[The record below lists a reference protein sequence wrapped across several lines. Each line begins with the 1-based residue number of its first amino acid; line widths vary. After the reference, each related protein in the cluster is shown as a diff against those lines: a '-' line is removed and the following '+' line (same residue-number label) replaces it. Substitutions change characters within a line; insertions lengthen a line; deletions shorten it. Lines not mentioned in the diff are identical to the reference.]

1 MYLRPPRST
10 LFPYTTLFR
19 SKLLKLFAP
28 EETLVAET
36 NAPSFLRD
44 VLPMLAKAGCM
55 AGSCHAKAEGQN
67 GFKLSVFSFDPKSD
81 FHEIINDAHERRIFP
96 AAPAESLLLLKPTAA
111 VEHGGGDRFYA
122 YYDTY
127 KTIL

>member
-67 GFKLSVFSFDPKSD
+67 GFKLSVFSYDPKAD
-81 FHEIINDAHERRIFP
+81 YFEIVKEARGRRIFP
-96 AAPAESLLLLKPTAA
+96 AAPEESLLLLKPTMA
-111 VEHGGGDRFYA
+111 VEHGGGERIEAGSDA
-122 YYDTY
+122 
-127 KTIL
+127 